1 MKNPNNGIKKETD
14 SLKVKNE
21 IKKNKIQNNLS
32 YVSDKLKKEKKIN
45 IFRIIIN
52 CIFSVF
58 ILALV
63 YFVINNY
70 EKKYYMAYYLTIWT
84 FFMNGFYIVS
94 VTAIDLTRLIK
105 NTEYCVSYNNFV
117 RKHYIRI
124 CFPFSLSIVFLF
136 WMLILLGDE
145 FQFNSRDLMD
155 FLINFCFH
163 GLQFVFLLYDTL
175 SYPHQVSINKLR
187 DFIIISIIT
196 AIYFVILGLGKYA
209 FNYQPY
215 DFMTMSNVRQI
226 AGAAILIYIAI
237 LDGYVVFILIAGKC
251 FINKTINME
260 KLNNE
265 ILNKGNI
272 KDKKNKENKVDQINE
287 ITKPKCEVNGK
298 KENIEKNN
306 NNNDINNKIDLDKNI
321 NNKNGDDINDEGS
334 AKIIIDKDQ
343 KKKLKPIQLKRN
355 D

>member
-32 YVSDKLKKEKKIN
+32 YISDKLKKEKKIN

-105 NTEYCVSYNNFV
+105 NTEYCVSYNHFV

-272 KDKKNKENKVDQINE
+272 KDKENKVDQINE

-306 NNNDINNKIDLDKNI
+306 NNNDINNKIDLDINN

>member
-196 AIYFVILGLGKYA
+196 AIYFVILGFGKYA

-272 KDKKNKENKVDQINE
+272 KDKENKVDQINE

-306 NNNDINNKIDLDKNI
+306 NNNDINNKIDLDINN

>member
-196 AIYFVILGLGKYA
+196 AIYFVVLGLGKYA

-272 KDKKNKENKVDQINE
+272 KDKENKVDQINE

-298 KENIEKNN
+298 KENIEKNK
-306 NNNDINNKIDLDKNI
+306 NNNDINNKIDLDKNN

>member
-32 YVSDKLKKEKKIN
+32 YISDKLKKEKKIN

-196 AIYFVILGLGKYA
+196 AIYFVVLGLGKYA

-237 LDGYVVFILIAGKC
+237 LDGYVIFVLIAGKC

-272 KDKKNKENKVDQINE
+272 KDKENKVDQINE

-306 NNNDINNKIDLDKNI
+306 NNNEINNKIDLDINN

>member
-32 YVSDKLKKEKKIN
+32 YISDKLKKEKKIN

-70 EKKYYMAYYLTIWT
+70 EKKYYMVYYLTIWT

-196 AIYFVILGLGKYA
+196 AIYFVVLGLGKYA

-272 KDKKNKENKVDQINE
+272 KDKENKVDQINE

-306 NNNDINNKIDLDKNI
+306 NNNDINNKIDLDKN

>member
-32 YVSDKLKKEKKIN
+32 YISDKLKKEKKIN

-272 KDKKNKENKVDQINE
+272 KDKENKVDQINE

-306 NNNDINNKIDLDKNI
+306 NNNDINNKIDLDINN

-334 AKIIIDKDQ
+334 GKIIIAKDQ

>member
-21 IKKNKIQNNLS
+21 YKKNKIQNNLS

-306 NNNDINNKIDLDKNI
+306 NNNDINNKIDLDINN

-334 AKIIIDKDQ
+334 GKIIIDKDQ

>member
-32 YVSDKLKKEKKIN
+32 YISDKLKKEKKIN

-287 ITKPKCEVNGK
+287 ITKPKCEVNCK

-306 NNNDINNKIDLDKNI
+306 NNNDINNKIDLDINN

>member
-32 YVSDKLKKEKKIN
+32 YISDKLKKEKKIN

-272 KDKKNKENKVDQINE
+272 KDKKNKENKVNQINE

-298 KENIEKNN
+298 KENTEKNN
-306 NNNDINNKIDLDKNI
+306 NNNDINNKIDLDKN

-334 AKIIIDKDQ
+334 GKIIIAKAQ
-343 KKKLKPIQLKRN
+343 KKKLKPIQSKKN

>member
-1 MKNPNNGIKKETD
+1 
-14 SLKVKNE
+14 
-21 IKKNKIQNNLS
+21 
-32 YVSDKLKKEKKIN
+32 
-45 IFRIIIN
+45 
-52 CIFSVF
+52 
-58 ILALV
+58 
-63 YFVINNY
+63 
-70 EKKYYMAYYLTIWT
+70 
-84 FFMNGFYIVS
+84 
-94 VTAIDLTRLIK
+94 
-105 NTEYCVSYNNFV
+105 
-117 RKHYIRI
+117 
-124 CFPFSLSIVFLF
+124 
-136 WMLILLGDE
+136 MLILLGDE

-196 AIYFVILGLGKYA
+196 AIYFVVLGLGKYA

-237 LDGYVVFILIAGKC
+237 LDGYVIFVLIAGKC

-272 KDKKNKENKVDQINE
+272 KDKENKVDQINE

-306 NNNDINNKIDLDKNI
+306 NNNDINNKIDLDKN
-321 NNKNGDDINDEGS
+321 NNKNGEDINDEGS
-334 AKIIIDKDQ
+334 GKIIIAKAQ
-343 KKKLKPIQLKRN
+343 KKKLKPIQSKKN

>member
-1 MKNPNNGIKKETD
+1 MKNTNNGIKKETD

-70 EKKYYMAYYLTIWT
+70 EKKYYMVYYLTIWT

-306 NNNDINNKIDLDKNI
+306 NNNDINNKIDLDINN

>member
-306 NNNDINNKIDLDKNI
+306 NNNDINNKIDLDINN

-334 AKIIIDKDQ
+334 AKIIIAKAQ
-343 KKKLKPIQLKRN
+343 KKK
-355 D
+355 

>member
-306 NNNDINNKIDLDKNI
+306 NNNDINNKIDLDINN

-334 AKIIIDKDQ
+334 GKIIIDKDQ

>member
-1 MKNPNNGIKKETD
+1 MKNTNNGIKKETD

-21 IKKNKIQNNLS
+21 IKKNKIQNDLS

-70 EKKYYMAYYLTIWT
+70 EKKYYMVYYLTIWT

-105 NTEYCVSYNNFV
+105 NTEYCVSYNHFV

-272 KDKKNKENKVDQINE
+272 KDKENKVDQINE

-306 NNNDINNKIDLDKNI
+306 NNNDINNKIDLDINN

>member
-21 IKKNKIQNNLS
+21 YKKNKIQNNLS

-298 KENIEKNN
+298 KENIGKNN
-306 NNNDINNKIDLDKNI
+306 NNNDINNKIDLDKND

-334 AKIIIDKDQ
+334 AKIIIAKAQ
-343 KKKLKPIQLKRN
+343 KKKLKPIQLKKN

>member
-237 LDGYVVFILIAGKC
+237 LDGYVIFVLIAGKC

-272 KDKKNKENKVDQINE
+272 KDKENKVDQINE

-306 NNNDINNKIDLDKNI
+306 NNNDINNKIDLDINN

-334 AKIIIDKDQ
+334 GKIIIAKDQ

>member
-196 AIYFVILGLGKYA
+196 AIYFVVLGLGKYA

-237 LDGYVVFILIAGKC
+237 LDGYVIFVLIAGKC

-272 KDKKNKENKVDQINE
+272 KDKENKVDQINE

-306 NNNDINNKIDLDKNI
+306 NNNDINNKIDLDKNN

-334 AKIIIDKDQ
+334 GKIIIDKDQ

>member
-58 ILALV
+58 TLALV
-63 YFVINNY
+63 YCVINNY

-196 AIYFVILGLGKYA
+196 AIYFVVLGLGKYA

-237 LDGYVVFILIAGKC
+237 LDGYVIFVLIAGKC

-272 KDKKNKENKVDQINE
+272 KDKENKVDQINE

-334 AKIIIDKDQ
+334 GKIIIAKAQ
-343 KKKLKPIQLKRN
+343 KKKLKPIQSKKN

>member
-117 RKHYIRI
+117 RKRYIRI

-196 AIYFVILGLGKYA
+196 AIYFVVLGLGKYA

-237 LDGYVVFILIAGKC
+237 LDGYVVFVLIAGKC

-272 KDKKNKENKVDQINE
+272 KDKKNKENKGNQINE
-287 ITKPKCEVNGK
+287 ITKPKCEVNDK

-306 NNNDINNKIDLDKNI
+306 

-334 AKIIIDKDQ
+334 ANIIIAKAQ
-343 KKKLKPIQLKRN
+343 RKN
-355 D
+355 

>member
-32 YVSDKLKKEKKIN
+32 YISDKLKKEKKIN

-196 AIYFVILGLGKYA
+196 AIYFVVLGLGKYA

-237 LDGYVVFILIAGKC
+237 LDGYVVFVLIAGKC

-272 KDKKNKENKVDQINE
+272 KDKKNKENKVNQINE

-306 NNNDINNKIDLDKNI
+306 NNNDINNKIDLDKNN

-334 AKIIIDKDQ
+334 AKIIIAKAQ
-343 KKKLKPIQLKRN
+343 KKKLKPIQLKKN

>member
-196 AIYFVILGLGKYA
+196 AIYFVVLGLGKYK

-237 LDGYVVFILIAGKC
+237 LDGYVVFVLIAGKC

-272 KDKKNKENKVDQINE
+272 KDKKNKENKVNQINE

-306 NNNDINNKIDLDKNI
+306 NNNDINNKIDLDKNN

-334 AKIIIDKDQ
+334 AKIIIAKAQ
-343 KKKLKPIQLKRN
+343 KKKLKPIQLKKN

>member
-196 AIYFVILGLGKYA
+196 AIYFVVLGLGKYA

-237 LDGYVVFILIAGKC
+237 LDGYVIFVLIAGKC

-272 KDKKNKENKVDQINE
+272 KDKENKVDQINE

-306 NNNDINNKIDLDKNI
+306 NNNDINNKIDLDINN

>member
-306 NNNDINNKIDLDKNI
+306 NNNINNKIDLDKN
-321 NNKNGDDINDEGS
+321 NNIKNGDDINDEGS
-334 AKIIIDKDQ
+334 AKIIIAKAQ

>member
-306 NNNDINNKIDLDKNI
+306 NNNDINNKIDLDINN

>member
-32 YVSDKLKKEKKIN
+32 YISDKLKKEKKIN

-306 NNNDINNKIDLDKNI
+306 NNNDINNKIDLDINN

-334 AKIIIDKDQ
+334 GKIIIAKDQ

>member
-1 MKNPNNGIKKETD
+1 MKNTNNGIKKETD

-70 EKKYYMAYYLTIWT
+70 EEKYYMVYYLTIWT

-196 AIYFVILGLGKYA
+196 AIYFVVLGLGKYA

-237 LDGYVVFILIAGKC
+237 LDGYVIFVLIAGKC

-272 KDKKNKENKVDQINE
+272 KDKENKVDQINE

-306 NNNDINNKIDLDKNI
+306 NNNDINNKIDLDKN

-334 AKIIIDKDQ
+334 GKIIIAKAQ
-343 KKKLKPIQLKRN
+343 KKKLKPIQSKKN

>member
-14 SLKVKNE
+14 SLKVNNE

-306 NNNDINNKIDLDKNI
+306 NNNDINNKIDLDINN

>member
-251 FINKTINME
+251 FINKTINMK

-306 NNNDINNKIDLDKNI
+306 NNNDINNKIDLDINN

>member
-272 KDKKNKENKVDQINE
+272 KDKKNKENKVNQINE

-306 NNNDINNKIDLDKNI
+306 NNNDINNKIDLDKNN

-334 AKIIIDKDQ
+334 AKIIIAKAQ
-343 KKKLKPIQLKRN
+343 KKKLKPIQLKKN

>member
-237 LDGYVVFILIAGKC
+237 LDGYVVFVLIAGKC

-272 KDKKNKENKVDQINE
+272 KDKENKGNQINE
-287 ITKPKCEVNGK
+287 ITKPKCEVNDK

-306 NNNDINNKIDLDKNI
+306 NNNDINNKIDLDKND

-334 AKIIIDKDQ
+334 AKIIIAKAQ
-343 KKKLKPIQLKRN
+343 KKKLKPIQLKKN

>member
-272 KDKKNKENKVDQINE
+272 KDKENKVEQINE

-306 NNNDINNKIDLDKNI
+306 NNNDINNKIDLDINN

>member
-70 EKKYYMAYYLTIWT
+70 EKKYYMVYYLTIWT

-196 AIYFVILGLGKYA
+196 AIYFVVLGLGKYA

-237 LDGYVVFILIAGKC
+237 LDGYVIFVLIAGKC

-306 NNNDINNKIDLDKNI
+306 NNNDINNKIDLDINN

-334 AKIIIDKDQ
+334 AKIIIDKEK